1 MTSIIIIAIVALL
14 ILWAIGV
21 QRRLVKQDELC
32 KNALSQIG
40 VQQSSSWDALTAL
53 AELVKSY
60 NEYEFDALMKIIG
73 QRKPVDR
80 SSSPEEV
87 DAQENALRNLAVQVT
102 AVAEQYPALKSNEN
116 YTKTMD
122 SVNLYEN
129 QVRMSRMVFNDSVT
143 LMNRLVR
150 QFPSSI
156 MAGILGFKEKDYL
169 QVETQKTQMPS
180 MKI

>member
-40 VQQSSSWDALTAL
+40 VQQSSRWDALTAL

-73 QRKPVDR
+73 QRKPVTVYR
-80 SSSPEEV
+80 LITSGTIEEKIYHRQIFKTV
-87 DAQENALRNLAVQVT
+87 LSNRVLGEGNDMCSFTSTNL
-102 AVAEQYPALKSNEN
+102 
-116 YTKTMD
+116 
-122 SVNLYEN
+122 
-129 QVRMSRMVFNDSVT
+129 NDLFSYGG
-143 LMNRLVR
+143 
-150 QFPSSI
+150 SDE
-156 MAGILGFKEKDYL
+156 GK
-169 QVETQKTQMPS
+169 
-180 MKI
+180 